1 MLRATRMV
9 DRPRWKFFSPA
20 QRRHVLVHRLLVRM
34 SVSSMSSD
42 ESTGPSTPPESVQGD
57 DAWKMPHTFR
67 TLDMQRRFMKPSK
80 SGWDVPALREITRP
94 HIESFNALWAEDP
107 SVDAPGSADKLGME
121 GVGLLER
128 SVQSLAPRVVFDNTG
143 GEGSASRGNRLEMR
157 IDAVSLS
164 RPMVPDRA
172 KDALDRRVYPD
183 ECRNRLVSVSYTHL
197 TLPTICSV

>member
-1 MLRATRMV
+1 
-9 DRPRWKFFSPA
+9 
-20 QRRHVLVHRLLVRM
+20 
-34 SVSSMSSD
+34 MSSD

-128 SVQSLAPRVVFDNTG
+128 SVP
-143 GEGSASRGNRLEMR
+143 
-157 IDAVSLS
+157 
-164 RPMVPDRA
+164 
-172 KDALDRRVYPD
+172 
-183 ECRNRLVSVSYTHL
+183 VSYTHL
-197 TLPTICSV
+197 TLPTILLV